1 MKYNKLGVKE
11 NCCSIISVAGR
22 LCHWSENNYYPL
34 CHKKHVT
41 NYSAHYESQDNQKQ
55 MVEELLVKRI
65 RMHDERCVINAL
77 CVSHICEKVHE
88 H

>member
-1 MKYNKLGVKE
+1 MHNTEE
-11 NCCSIISVAGR
+11 NWQSLKFRHDR
-22 LCHWSENNYYPL
+22 LCP
-34 CHKKHVT
+34 KKHVT
-41 NYSAHYESQDNQKQ
+41 NYSAHYESQDHQKQ
-55 MVEELLVKRI
+55 MVEELPVKGI